1 MKKPLD
7 GFDTQIFFQALA
19 DPTRLRIINLLGD
32 EEVCV
37 CDLATVMNTHQPGVS
52 RHLSYLRR
60 AGLVSARRAGTWMH
74 YRLTEPTNLHA
85 KTILVSLR
93 AWLAQDAVM
102 REEHARLVA
111 FRSATEA
118 ALCPDAVPR

>member
-1 MKKPLD
+1 MNKPLD

-19 DPTRLRIINLLGD
+19 DPTRLRIIHLLGD

-37 CDLATVMNTHQPGVS
+37 CDLATAMGTHQPGVS
-52 RHLSYLRR
+52 RHLSYLKR

-93 AWLAQDAVM
+93 AWLAQDSAM
-102 REEHARLVA
+102 RDERARLVA
-111 FRSATEA
+111 VQKGTA
-118 ALCPDAVPR
+118 AAACP